1 MYNNAMAKQ
10 NEHLESVKN
19 SGLFH
24 YVSRSDCIDAFEQ
37 LNITARN
44 YEKGETIF
52 YEDDV
57 IDSLCIV
64 ERGSVRGE
72 KTYPSGEIHIVSIF
86 DEGSIFC
93 LEISVS
99 RMKTTPIDL
108 IANEHC
114 RVIFIS
120 MQSIEAS
127 SFRDRMHSALIE
139 MLADDNIRMT
149 HKVEILAERGLRS
162 RIMVYLN
169 ILAGK
174 SGSDT
179 VSVKMSRE
187 QMAQYLCVNRSALS
201 NELNKM
207 KREGLIDFQRGT
219 FRLLKDRSTED
230 GDGSGAADPFTGTG
244 KL

>member
-1 MYNNAMAKQ
+1 MVMQIK
-10 NEHLESVKN
+10 HLESVIN
-19 SGLFH
+19 SGLFR
-24 YVSRSDCIDAFEQ
+24 YINRSDYIDAFEQ
-37 LNITARN
+37 LNISARS
-44 YEKGETIF
+44 YKKGEIVY
-52 YEDDV
+52 YEGDV
-57 IDSLCIV
+57 IDFLCIV

-72 KTYPSGEIHIVSIF
+72 KTYPSGEIHIVSVF

-99 RMKTTPIDL
+99 RKKTTPIDL
-108 IANEHC
+108 IANEEC
-114 RVIFIS
+114 LVVFVS

-127 SFRDRMHSALIE
+127 LFRDRMHSALIE

-169 ILAGK
+169 VLARK
-174 SGSDT
+174 SGTDT

-207 KREGLIDFQRGT
+207 KREGLIDFSRGQ
-219 FRLLKDRSTED
+219 FRLLK
-230 GDGSGAADPFTGTG
+230 
-244 KL
+244 

>member
-1 MYNNAMAKQ
+1 MVMQIK
-10 NEHLESVKN
+10 HLESVIN
-19 SGLFH
+19 SGLFR
-24 YVSRSDCIDAFEQ
+24 YINRSDYINAFEQ
-37 LNITARN
+37 LNISARS
-44 YEKGETIF
+44 YKKGEIVC
-52 YEDDV
+52 YEGDV
-57 IDSLCIV
+57 IDFLCIV

-72 KTYPSGEIHIVSIF
+72 KTYPSGEIHIVSVF
-86 DEGSIFC
+86 DEGSILC

-99 RMKTTPIDL
+99 RKKTTPIDL
-108 IANEHC
+108 IANEQC
-114 RVIFIS
+114 RVVFVS

-127 SFRDRMHSALIE
+127 PFRDRMHSALIE

-169 ILAGK
+169 VLARK
-174 SGSDT
+174 SGTDT

-207 KREGLIDFQRGT
+207 KREGLIDFSRGQ
-219 FRLLKDRSTED
+219 FRLLK
-230 GDGSGAADPFTGTG
+230 
-244 KL
+244 

>member
-1 MYNNAMAKQ
+1 MVMQIK
-10 NEHLESVKN
+10 HLESVIN
-19 SGLFH
+19 SGLFR
-24 YVSRSDCIDAFEQ
+24 YVNRSDYIDAFEQ
-37 LNITARN
+37 LNISARS
-44 YEKGETIF
+44 YKKGEIIY

-72 KTYPSGEIHIVSIF
+72 KTYPAGEIHIVSVF
-86 DEGSIFC
+86 EEGSIFS

-99 RMKTTPIDL
+99 RKKTTPIDL
-108 IANEHC
+108 IANEQC
-114 RVIFIS
+114 RVAFVS

-139 MLADDNIRMT
+139 MLADDNVRMT
-149 HKVEILAERGLRS
+149 HKIEILAERGLRN

-169 ILAGK
+169 VLAGK

-179 VSVKMSRE
+179 VSVRMSRE
-187 QMAQYLCVNRSALS
+187 QMAQFLCVNRSALS

-207 KREGLIDFQRGT
+207 KREGLIDFRRGQ
-219 FRLLKDRSTED
+219 FRLLQRQDELGERNRGSETE
-230 GDGSGAADPFTGTG
+230 
-244 KL
+244 

>member
-1 MYNNAMAKQ
+1 MQ
-10 NEHLESVKN
+10 NTYLRTILN
-19 SGLFH
+19 SGLFRYINRPDH
-24 YVSRSDCIDAFEQ
+24 IDALEQ
-37 LNITARN
+37 LNISARS
-44 YEKGETIF
+44 YKKGEIVY
-52 YEDDV
+52 YEGDV
-57 IDSLCIV
+57 IDFLCIV

-72 KTYPSGEIHIVSIF
+72 KTYPGGEIHIVSVF

-99 RMKTTPIDL
+99 RKKTTPIDL
-108 IANEHC
+108 IANEEC
-114 RVIFIS
+114 LVVFVS

-127 SFRDRMHSALIE
+127 PFRDRMHSALIE

-169 ILAGK
+169 VLARK
-174 SGSDT
+174 SGTDT

-207 KREGLIDFQRGT
+207 KREGLIDFSRGQ
-219 FRLLKDRSTED
+219 FRLLK
-230 GDGSGAADPFTGTG
+230 
-244 KL
+244 